1 MEQDERY
8 MRHALMLAERAAALG
23 EIPVGAVIVRAGAIL
38 GEGYNRRETD
48 RTALGHAEILAIQDA
63 CRRTGGWRLDGST
76 IYITLEPCPMC
87 AGAILSARIARVVYG
102 ARDPKTGSAGSIAD
116 LFAMP
121 YPHRPDL
128 TSGLLAPEC
137 QALLDRFFAH
147 LRGRNGDGA
156 SRFYKN

>member
-1 MEQDERY
+1 MEFLVEGIMAITPQQGVMY
-8 MRHALMLAERAAALG
+8 L
-23 EIPVGAVIVRAGAIL
+23 VGLVLIW
-38 GEGYNRRETD
+38 
-48 RTALGHAEILAIQDA
+48 LAIKK
-63 CRRTGGWRLDGST
+63 G
-76 IYITLEPCPMC
+76 YEPSLLPPMG

-102 ARDPKTGSAGSIAD
+102 ARDPKTGTAGSIAD

-147 LRGRNGDGA
+147 LRGRNEQP
-156 SRFYKN
+156 